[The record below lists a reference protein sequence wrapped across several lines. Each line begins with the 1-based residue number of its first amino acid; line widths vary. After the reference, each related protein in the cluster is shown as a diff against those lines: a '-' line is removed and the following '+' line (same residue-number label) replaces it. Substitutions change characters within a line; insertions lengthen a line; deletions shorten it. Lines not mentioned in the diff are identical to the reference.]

1 MGAVHGVYL
10 KYVALSAASYVGYS
24 LCYSTANADQDVQ
37 REVSTSS
44 VNYYGQY
51 TFLYSCALNGAIAV
65 MFKLRRGM
73 GLLGKNSKTGQIPLW
88 SYIVYFPFHLPTL
101 LYTYLHFKKDQKKK
115 LPVPP
120 ASEVLPGWWVGG
132 CYGHLLDKK
141 WGGVID
147 LTSEFPETC
156 INSTEGYLL
165 VASWDGVPPPPAKLD
180 EAALFASESIMKGPV
195 LVHCAHGRGRSTT
208 VMCASLVKAGLCSKW
223 EDALK
228 VIQKGRSV
236 CKLNSSMRKAL
247 SEWQDTYVDS
257 KKSI

>member
-1 MGAVHGVYL
+1 M
-10 KYVALSAASYVGYS
+10 
-24 LCYSTANADQDVQ
+24 
-37 REVSTSS
+37 EVSS
-44 VNYYGQY
+44 VFCFALITAYNQHQLFYDAIC
-51 TFLYSCALNGAIAV
+51 LCA
-65 MFKLRRGM
+65 
-73 GLLGKNSKTGQIPLW
+73 T
-88 SYIVYFPFHLPTL
+88 
-101 LYTYLHFKKDQKKK
+101 
-115 LPVPP
+115 
-120 ASEVLPGWWVGG
+120 
-132 CYGHLLDKK
+132 
-141 WGGVID
+141 VID

-180 EAALFASESIMKGPV
+180 EAALFASESIMKGSV

-247 SEWQDTYVDS
+247 SGWQDTYVDS